1 MRAAGRLSARVDADI
16 ELNPLERYGR
26 TMNSTRNYRALAAL
40 GFLAVVVPLTA
51 GGCGDNDSPPEI
63 ITLEGK
69 IEKIERTTDKTGK
82 VTVVYYSD
90 KQKQEIPG
98 TAQVTAETEI
108 MIDGAV
114 AILKDLKEG
123 DRVSGEVRVE
133 KKGGKKV
140 QSIVKIH
147 ADRTKAGASGH

>member
-1 MRAAGRLSARVDADI
+1 
-16 ELNPLERYGR
+16 
-26 TMNSTRNYRALAAL
+26 MNSTPAYRAFVGL
-40 GFLAVVVPLTA
+40 GFFTVLLALTA
-51 GGCGDNDSPPEI
+51 GGCGDNESPPEI

-82 VTVVYYSD
+82 VTVVYYSE

-114 AILKDLKEG
+114 AVLKDLKEG
-123 DRVSGEVRVE
+123 ESVRGEVRVE

-140 QSIVKIH
+140 QTIVKIH
-147 ADRTKAGASGH
+147 ADRAKAGASGH